1 MSVPRLSFDNVS
13 RRFTEAGAGVHDLS
27 FELSAGEVLCLLGP
41 SGSGKSTTLR
51 LAAGLERPD
60 DGTISINGR
69 AVATHGKFR
78 APEKRSVG
86 LIFQDFA
93 LFPHLTVLQNILF
106 GLKGREAD
114 QGKRI
119 ANSMLQK
126 LGLAPLADAFPNTL
140 SGGEQQRVA
149 LGRAL
154 APNPRVMLMDEPF
167 SDLDT
172 QLRDQVRSE
181 LLSLLKETGAA
192 TVLVTHDP
200 EEALR
205 VADRVLL
212 LKDGREHQIG
222 TPEELYFHPVDTDVA
237 AFFGDINI
245 IHSKVVDQVVVTP
258 LGEVSANGHQPG
270 TQVEVLVRP
279 VDIRVGDNGMGCKAE
294 VISRRLA
301 GGACLLALRVENSA
315 LPDQI
320 IAQVDVDGAPQLG
333 DHIQITI
340 NPAHSHVFPC
350 RKPL

>member
-1 MSVPRLSFDNVS
+1 MSAPRLSFNAVS

-27 FELSAGEVLCLLGP
+27 FDLAGGEVLCLLGP

-60 DGTISINGR
+60 DGEILIDGQV
-69 AVATHGKFR
+69 VADRKTHR

-93 LFPHLTVLQNILF
+93 LFPHLTVEQNILF
-106 GLKGREAD
+106 GLKTRGEGERA
-114 QGKRI
+114 QI
-119 ANSMLQK
+119 ANAMLTK
-126 LGLAPLADAFPNTL
+126 LGLAHLSEAYPNTL

-172 QLRDQVRSE
+172 QLRDQVRAE
-181 LLSLLKETGAA
+181 LLTLLRETGAA
-192 TVLVTHDP
+192 TILVTHDP

-205 VADRVLL
+205 VADRILL
-212 LKDGREHQIG
+212 LKDGYEHQLG
-222 TPEELYFHPVDTDVA
+222 TVEDLYFRPVDQDVA
-237 AFFGDINI
+237 AFFGEVNTF
-245 IHSKVVDQVVVTP
+245 HAVVADQFAATP
-258 LGEVSANGHQPG
+258 LGQVAANNFEPG

-279 VDIRVGDNGMGCKAE
+279 ADIQLGEGGCPAG

-301 GGACLLALRVENSA
+301 GGSCLLELRAEGA
-315 LPDQI
+315 GLPPHI
-320 IAQVDVDGAPQLG
+320 TAQVDVEHAPRPG
-333 DHIQITI
+333 DHVQIGI
-340 NPAHSHVFPC
+340 NPAHTHVFPC
-350 RKPL
+350 RKGL